1 MMKGN
6 VMEEYGFEYDGV
18 WISNPTVSPCGRFE
32 VDPRS
37 YYGANLCN
45 MSDEWLN
52 AWIAEVENNVYS

>member
-1 MMKGN
+1 
-6 VMEEYGFEYDGV
+6 MEEYGFEYDGV

>member
-6 VMEEYGFEYDGV
+6 VMEYGFEYDGV

>member
-1 MMKGN
+1 M
-6 VMEEYGFEYDGV
+6 EYGFEYDGV

>member
-1 MMKGN
+1 
-6 VMEEYGFEYDGV
+6 MEEYGFEYDGV
-18 WISNPTVSPCGRFE
+18 WISNPTISPCGRFE